1 MSETLILGYGLE
13 LVCLCAPVPARTC
26 VSGCSESRPL
36 AEVLLLPA
44 GSWVSDGVCQPTA
57 CVSVTLECASVSGCV
72 SDFGCQGG
80 RECVRVKE
88 RLLLLPTSVP
98 PPDCFSWPLGFPCL
112 HPRSSEILYW
122 LRPQPPCRD
131 FKVPV
136 GSIHLPGPP
145 GISIDLQGKW
155 RARLGYYAPAR
166 LPWAVIECTQ
176 RIFETW
182 PP

>member
-1 MSETLILGYGLE
+1 MRERE
-13 LVCLCAPVPARTC
+13 AAPLLHL
-26 VSGCSESRPL
+26 L
-36 AEVLLLPA
+36 A
-44 GSWVSDGVCQPTA
+44 
-57 CVSVTLECASVSGCV
+57 
-72 SDFGCQGG
+72 
-80 RECVRVKE
+80 
-88 RLLLLPTSVP
+88 P
-98 PPDCFSWPLGFPCL
+98 PPDCLTWPLGFLCP
-112 HPRSSEILYW
+112 
-122 LRPQPPCRD
+122 D

-155 RARLGYYAPAR
+155 RARLGYYAPTR